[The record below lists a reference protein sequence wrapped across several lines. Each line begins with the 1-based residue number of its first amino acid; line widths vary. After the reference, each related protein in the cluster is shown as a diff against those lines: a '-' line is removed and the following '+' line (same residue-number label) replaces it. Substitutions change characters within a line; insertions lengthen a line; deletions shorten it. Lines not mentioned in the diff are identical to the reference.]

1 VESRTTG
8 GDSEEDTEDGKV
20 ERGIGRE
27 AGGASEKRRK
37 DKGSTKD
44 IGEASVVGRG

>member
-1 VESRTTG
+1 M
-8 GDSEEDTEDGKV
+8 DGKV

-27 AGGASEKRRK
+27 AAGALGKSRK

-44 IGEASVVGRG
+44 AGEPLVVGHG